1 VNHPIVPVT
10 FRNFSSYMSAR
21 TLTSRLI
28 RGNALSS
35 KLPLHHHHANIAAL
49 PRLQQLSQH
58 TNPNARVGAQSTK
71 MATAS
76 IPKTQKGVIIEKN
89 GGTEVL
95 QYKTDLEVPT
105 PGEGEIL
112 VKNEYVGVNF
122 IDTSVSPSLPS

>member
-1 VNHPIVPVT
+1 
-10 FRNFSSYMSAR
+10 MSTR
-21 TLTSRLI
+21 TILPRLI

-35 KLPLHHHHANIAAL
+35 KLPHHQHCASIIASS
-49 PRLQQLSQH
+49 RLQQLSRH
-58 TNPNARVGAQSTK
+58 TVTGVQAARSQIRK
-71 MATAS
+71 MATTTV
-76 IPKTQKGVIIEKN
+76 PKTQKGVIIEKN

-122 IDTSVSPSLPS
+122 IDTFVSLFIFSSPHIKPY